1 MCSFLIFWSFTTY
14 CTFAARCTV
23 NIEEKKILSTIK
35 KMLDKKLE
43 LFESMQEKKRGPIVK
58 RLDNMQCHIA
68 KIQDIEK
75 SISFLRDK
83 FNETAGR
90 IARLE
95 EENETLRNENQCLR
109 AEVYRTTNLITQ
121 LKDDANNLQQYSC
134 RDCLEIRGLPVL
146 EEEGLAKI
154 SASQSWGP
162 WFDSRPGRGL
172 IIWVTFYPAK
182 VHSAFHPSAVGK
194 MSTSIHG
201 LIWSGCHLCLYM
213 LPVCWG

>member
-14 CTFAARCTV
+14 CTFAARSTV

-43 LFESMQEKKRGPIVK
+43 LFESMQEKKLGPIVK
-58 RLDNMQCHIA
+58 RLDNMQWHIA

-83 FNETAGR
+83 FDETAGR
-90 IARLE
+90 IARFE

-146 EEEGLAKI
+146 EEEGLA
-154 SASQSWGP
+154 
-162 WFDSRPGRGL
+162 
-172 IIWVTFYPAK
+172 
-182 VHSAFHPSAVGK
+182 
-194 MSTSIHG
+194 
-201 LIWSGCHLCLYM
+201 
-213 LPVCWG
+213 